1 MGRGERMSVI
11 GVVKLGRTRLLM
23 AAVLIAAL
31 VPSLPPAETASA
43 QDPSQVSGLTVIQ
56 HDGFSRLAWNPV
68 TGATDYEIERTPLMP
83 GTEDPSGPAV
93 ITGLWRPNRTVTP
106 DMPTFADSGYEPGLR
121 FQWRVRARFGT
132 TPQPF
137 SAAVFGDTLPSF
149 GPSEFFTEFETSQA
163 TAWTSYASEI
173 EWTHRLDDASDRV
186 RVVTIG
192 NTVLGKEINLIIIG
206 YPTPLAT
213 AAQISASPTVLA
225 NCNVHGNEPSGREAC
240 FLMARDLAFSNDPG
254 VIDILTHATVL
265 IVPAINGDGRE
276 ANTRGNSTGQDL
288 NRDHS
293 LIRQP
298 ETFAFAEFLRDY
310 TPDAAVDGHEF
321 GDNNTGD
328 LPLLWPRHLNVAQV
342 VHDQAKSL
350 VQGWMYDH
358 AAVDGWWPVPYPV
371 GLGEET
377 ILRNT
382 MGLKNV
388 IGILLESRVS
398 GGATRPAE
406 GASNSQANRRRK
418 VYSHLWTYRNLV
430 DYHRAELAAIQQARD
445 DGIAFNTA
453 NIGRIVFRGSRDVEA
468 TPGPGQSPPPND
480 PPGPEQILETPPC
493 GYLLTEQQ
501 YAEPRTDGRPVQ
513 DRLTAHG
520 ILVKTKPNGYWVPM
534 TQPLRGLIPLLLDAQ
549 AAEEMVAGQRVSASG
564 NFLDDLEP
572 QAEPG
577 WTVDTAVNQA
587 PASAPW
593 ALVTDPLAHSVTQSF
608 NSDASGTDLKDDRLV
623 SPAQRLSSTSRLS
636 FWHRFNFED
645 GFDGGVLEVS
655 VNGGPWQD
663 ILEAGG
669 SFISGGYNG
678 TIDTDFESPIAG
690 RAAWTG
696 LSSSVPTM
704 TQVEVNLGALGGSSV
719 KLRWRLALD
728 NGFVTTGLG
737 WWVDDVQ
744 VTNVSINCPPLA
756 VNDSAATVNGIPV
769 TVTVLAN
776 DSDPNND
783 TLTVTGITQPANGT
797 ATLNPNQTVTYDP
810 VCSFQGTDTFT
821 YTISDGQGEQDTATV
836 SVRARKTSRRGS
848 FPC

>member
-1 MGRGERMSVI
+1 MGQGTRRT
-11 GVVKLGRTRLLM
+11 VKGIRRAWLLLT
-23 AAVLIAAL
+23 ASL
-31 VPSLPPAETASA
+31 VASLLPSLPPLRTALA
-43 QDPSQVSGLTVIQ
+43 QDPNQVTGLTATQ
-56 HDGFSRLAWNPV
+56 YDGFTRLAWNPV
-68 TGATDYEIERTPLMP
+68 DGATDYQIERTPLAP
-83 GTEDPSGPAV
+83 GTEDPTGPAV

-106 DMPTFADSGYEPGLR
+106 ESPTFADSGYEPGQR
-121 FQWRVRARFGT
+121 FQWRVQARFVT

-137 SAAVFGDTLPSF
+137 SDPVSGDTLQSF
-149 GPSEFFTEFETSQA
+149 GPAEFFTEFETSQA
-163 TAWTSYASEI
+163 TAWTSYASEV

-213 AAQISASPTVLA
+213 AAQISASPSVLA

-240 FLMARDLAFSNDPG
+240 FLMARDLAFSNEPH
-254 VIDILTHATVL
+254 VIDILSHATVL

-350 VQGWMYDH
+350 IQGWMYDH
-358 AAVDGWWPVPYPV
+358 AALDGWWPVPYPV

-377 ILRNT
+377 ILRNA
-382 MGLKNV
+382 MGLKN
-388 IGILLESRVS
+388 ITGILLESRVS

-430 DYHRAELAAIQQARD
+430 DYHRAELAAIQAARD
-445 DGIAFNTA
+445 AGIAFNVSNT
-453 NIGRIVFRGSRDVEA
+453 GRIVFRGSRDVEP
-468 TPGPGQSPPPND
+468 TPGPGETPPPDD
-480 PPGPEQILETPPC
+480 PPAPEMILENPPC

-501 YAEPRTDGRPVQ
+501 YTEARTDGRPVE
-513 DRLTAHG
+513 DRLAAHG
-520 ILVKTKPNGYWVPM
+520 IEVDPKPNGYWVAM
-534 TQPLRGLIPLLLDAQ
+534 NQPLRGLIPLLLDAQ
-549 AAEEMVAGQRVSASG
+549 AAEEVVGAQRVSALG
-564 NFLDDLEP
+564 TFLDDFEP
-572 QAEPG
+572 AAEPG
-577 WTVDTAVNQA
+577 WTVDTAVNA
-587 PASAPW
+587 PGSAPW
-593 ALVTDPLAHSVTQSF
+593 ALVIDPLAHSVTQSY
-608 NSDASGTDLKDDRLV
+608 NSDGTGTSIKDDRLV
-623 SPAQRLSSTSRLS
+623 SPTQELSSTSRLS
-636 FWHRFNFED
+636 FWHRFNFQS

-655 VNGGPWQD
+655 ANGGPWQD
-663 ILEAGG
+663 VLAAGG
-669 SFISGGYNG
+669 TFVSGGYNG
-678 TIDTDFESPIAG
+678 TIGAGNGSPIAG
-690 RAAWTG
+690 RSAWTG
-696 LSSSVPTM
+696 LNASVPTM
-704 TQVEVNLGALGGSSV
+704 TQVQVDLGALGGSSV
-719 KLRWRLALD
+719 KVRFRLALD
-728 NGFVTTGLG
+728 SNFTGTGLG

-744 VTNVSINCPPLA
+744 FTDVNINCPPVA
-756 VNDSAATVNGIPV
+756 INDSAATVNGIPV
-769 TVTVLAN
+769 AINVLAN
-776 DSDPNND
+776 DIDPNND
-783 TLTVTGITQPANGT
+783 TMTVTGITQPANGT
-797 ATLNPNQTVTYDP
+797 AVLNPNQTVTYDP

-821 YTISDGQGEQDTATV
+821 YTITDGNGETDTGTV

>member
-1 MGRGERMSVI
+1 METTQTVI
-11 GVVKLGRTRLLM
+11 KGVLRTRLLLT
-23 AAVLIAAL
+23 AVLVASIL
-31 VPSLPPAETASA
+31 PSLPPLRTAQA
-43 QDPSQVSGLTVIQ
+43 QDPNQVTGLTVIQ
-56 HDGFSRLAWNPV
+56 YDGFSRLAWIPV
-68 TGATDYEIERTPLMP
+68 DGATDYEIERTPLVA

-93 ITGLWRPNRTVTP
+93 ITGLWRPDRTVTP
-106 DMPTFADSGYEPGLR
+106 SSPTFADSGYAPGER
-121 FQWRVRARFGT
+121 FRWRVRARFGT

-137 SAAVFGDTLPSF
+137 SDPVSGDTLPSF
-149 GPSEFFTEFETSQA
+149 GPAEFLTEFETSQA
-163 TAWTSYASEI
+163 TAWTSYANEV
-173 EWTHRLDDASDRV
+173 EWTHRLDDATDRV

-206 YPTPLAT
+206 YPAPPAT
-213 AAQISASPTVLA
+213 AAEISARPSVLA

-240 FLMARDLAFSNDPG
+240 FLMARDLAFSNAPH
-254 VIDILTHATVL
+254 VIDILSHATVL

-350 VQGWMYDH
+350 VQGWMYDN

-377 ILRNT
+377 ILRNA
-382 MGLKNV
+382 MGLKN
-388 IGILLESRVS
+388 ITGILLESRVS

-430 DYHRAELAAIQQARD
+430 DYHRANLASIQAARD
-445 DGIAFNTA
+445 AGIAFNIS
-453 NIGRIVFRGSRDVEA
+453 NSGRIVFRGSRDVEP
-468 TPGPGQSPPPND
+468 TPGPGQNPPPVD
-480 PPGPEQILETPPC
+480 APGPEQILETPPC
-493 GYLLTEQQ
+493 GYLMTDQQ
-501 YAEPRTDGRPVQ
+501 YTETRTDGATVE
-513 DRLTAHG
+513 DRLAAHG
-520 ILVKTKPNGYWVPM
+520 IIVKPKPNGHWVPM
-534 TQPLRGLIPLLLDAQ
+534 NQPLRGLIPLLLDTQ
-549 AAEEMVAGQRVSASG
+549 AAEELVGAQRVSAIG
-564 NFLDDLEP
+564 TFLDDFEP
-572 QAEPG
+572 AAEPG

-587 PASAPW
+587 PGSAPW
-593 ALVTDPLAHSVTQSF
+593 ALVTDPLAHSVTQSY
-608 NSDASGTDLKDDRLV
+608 NSDASGIDIKDDRLV
-623 SPAQRLSSTSRLS
+623 SPPQQVSSTSRLS
-636 FWHRFNFED
+636 FWHRFSFED

-663 ILEAGG
+663 ILDAGG
-669 SFISGGYNG
+669 SFVSGGYNG
-678 TIDTDFESPIAG
+678 TIDTDFASPIAG

-696 LSSSVPTM
+696 ISASIPTM
-704 TQVEVNLGALGGSSV
+704 TQVEVNLAAFAGTTL
-719 KLRWRLALD
+719 KFRFRLALD
-728 NGFVTTGLG
+728 NGFVTTGVG

-744 VTNVSINCPPLA
+744 VTSVSVNCPPVA
-756 VNDSAATVNGIPV
+756 IADSATTVNGIPV
-769 TVTVLAN
+769 TIAVLAN
-776 DSDPNND
+776 DIDPNND
-783 TLTVTGITQPANGT
+783 TMTVTGITQPANGT
-797 ATLNPNQTVTYDP
+797 AVLNPNQTVTYDP

-821 YTISDGQGEQDTATV
+821 YTISDGNGETDTGTV
-836 SVRARKTSRRGS
+836 SVRARRTSRRGS

>member
-1 MGRGERMSVI
+1 MGKGTRVNIVRAV
-11 GVVKLGRTRLLM
+11 LRTRLLLT
-23 AAVLIAAL
+23 ASLVAAL
-31 VPSLPPAETASA
+31 LPSLPPLRTALA
-43 QDPSQVSGLTVIQ
+43 QDPNQVTGLTAIQ
-56 HDGFSRLAWNPV
+56 YDGFTRLAWNPV
-68 TGATDYEIERTPLMP
+68 SGATDYQIERTPLAA
-83 GTEDPSGPAV
+83 GTEDPIGPAV

-106 DMPTFADSGYEPGLR
+106 ESPTFADSGYEPGLR
-121 FQWRVRARFGT
+121 FQWRVQARFGT

-137 SAAVFGDTLPSF
+137 SDPVLGDTLPSF
-149 GPSEFFTEFETSQA
+149 GPAEFFTEFETSQA
-163 TAWTSYASEI
+163 TAWTSYASEV

-192 NTVLGKEINLIIIG
+192 NTVLGKEINVIIIG
-206 YPTPLAT
+206 YPAPPAT
-213 AAQISASPTVLA
+213 AAQISAGPSVLA

-240 FLMARDLAFSNDPG
+240 FLMARDLAFSNHPK
-254 VIDILTHATVL
+254 VIDILSHATVL

-328 LPLLWPRHLNVAQV
+328 LPLLWPRHLNVAQT
-342 VHDQAKSL
+342 VHDQAKDV

-382 MGLKNV
+382 LGLKNV
-388 IGILLESRVS
+388 TGILLESRVS

-418 VYSHLWTYRNLV
+418 VYSHLWTYRNLL
-430 DYHRAELAAIQQARD
+430 DYHRANLAAIQASRD
-445 DGIAFNTA
+445 AGIAFQISNT
-453 NIGRIVFRGSRDVEA
+453 GRIVFRGSRDVEP
-468 TPGPGQSPPPND
+468 TPGPGENPPPVNT
-480 PPGPEQILETPPC
+480 PGPEQILETPPC
-493 GYLLTEQQ
+493 GYRLTEQQ
-501 YAEPRTDGRPVQ
+501 YTETRTDGRPVQ
-513 DRLTAHG
+513 DRLAAHG
-520 ILVKTKPNGYWVPM
+520 IVVKPKPNGFWVPM
-534 TQPLRGLIPLLLDAQ
+534 NQPLRGLVPLLLDAQ
-549 AAEEMVAGQRVSASG
+549 AAEEMVSGQRISASG
-564 NFLDDLEP
+564 NFLDDFEP
-572 QAEPG
+572 AAEPG
-577 WTVDTAVNQA
+577 WTVDTGVNQA
-587 PASAPW
+587 PGSAPW
-593 ALVTDPLAHSVTQSF
+593 TVVADPLAHSMTQSF
-608 NSDASGTDLKDDRLV
+608 NSDASGIDIKDDRLV
-623 SPAQRLSSTSRLS
+623 SPAQRVSSTSRLS

-663 ILEAGG
+663 VLAAGG
-669 SFISGGYNG
+669 SFVAGGYNG
-678 TIDTDFESPIAG
+678 TIDTEFESPIAG

-704 TQVEVNLGALGGSSV
+704 TQVEVDLSALAGASV
-719 KLRWRLALD
+719 QVRFRLALD
-728 NGFVTTGLG
+728 NGFVTTGVG

-744 VTNVSINCPPLA
+744 VTNVTINCPPVA
-756 VNDSAATVNGIPV
+756 INDAASTVNGIPV

-776 DSDPNND
+776 DIDPNND
-783 TLTVTGITQPANGT
+783 PLTVTGITQPANGT
-797 ATLNPNQTVTYDP
+797 AVLNANQTVTYDP

-821 YTISDGQGEQDTATV
+821 YTISDGQGETDTASV
-836 SVRARKTSRRGS
+836 SVRARRTSRRGS
-848 FPC
+848 ISC